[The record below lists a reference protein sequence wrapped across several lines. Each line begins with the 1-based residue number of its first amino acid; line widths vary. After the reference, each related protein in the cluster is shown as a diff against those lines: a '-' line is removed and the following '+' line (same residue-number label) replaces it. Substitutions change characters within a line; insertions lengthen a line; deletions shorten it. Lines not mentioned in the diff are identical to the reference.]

1 MKNSKPFHPKNKP
14 FRIGLEKR
22 KFFITPLRQMY
33 IGGQKSGWLSSLI
46 ALTCNAIVNSV
57 VPDRVKIVCI

>member
-1 MKNSKPFHPKNKP
+1 MKNSKLFHPKNKP

-46 ALTCNAIVNSV
+46 VLNNAIVNSV